1 MLFQQPPSS
10 EHESTI
16 ARFLNSISTSLVNA
30 SVLMKLVFQLRAF
43 GGAYGEIIGH
53 GNMLKPSSKMSDIIP
68 TMSSRHPEGWRL
80 ILSKPLS
87 GAENMALDE
96 AILEAV
102 GAGDSAP
109 TLRLYAWNPPCLSLG
124 FAQAITDVDQ
134 KRLSEQGWDIVRRP
148 TGGRAILHT
157 DELTYS
163 ILAPAD
169 HPHLK
174 GDVLSS
180 YRYLS
185 TGLIKGLELM
195 GVETE
200 VQPSKHP
207 TKADN
212 IDDPVCFVASS
223 AYEITHGGKKLLGSA
238 QTRRKNS
245 ILQHGTLPLTGDIA
259 RICTVLVYV
268 DEPARRQAARQV
280 LERATTLEHASTRI
294 VSWDEAARAMVDGF
308 ASALGIEFTETP
320 ATSAELRRAEVL
332 ASERYQNP
340 AWTERA

>member
-1 MLFQQPPSS
+1 
-10 EHESTI
+10 
-16 ARFLNSISTSLVNA
+16 
-30 SVLMKLVFQLRAF
+30 
-43 GGAYGEIIGH
+43 
-53 GNMLKPSSKMSDIIP
+53 
-68 TMSSRHPEGWRL
+68 MSSRLPEGWRL
-80 ILSKPLS
+80 ILSKPLA

-109 TLRLYAWNPPCLSLG
+109 TFRLYAWNPPCLSLG
-124 FAQAITDVDQ
+124 FSQKIADVD
-134 KRLSEQGWDIVRRP
+134 KKLLSEQGWDLVRRP

-163 ILAPAD
+163 IHAPANY
-169 HPHLK
+169 PHLQ

-185 TGLIKGLELM
+185 KGLLKGLELM

-200 VQPSKHP
+200 VQPSRQP
-207 TKADN
+207 TDTDKP
-212 IDDPVCFVASS
+212 DDPVCFLAPS

-259 RICTVLVYV
+259 RICEVLVYD
-268 DEPARRQAARQV
+268 DEPTRQQAARQV
-280 LERATTLEHASTRI
+280 LDRAATLEYASARI
-294 VSWDEAARAMVDGF
+294 VSWGDAAQAMVEGL
-308 ASALGIEFTETP
+308 ASALGIGFTEAP
-320 ATSAELRRAEVL
+320 ATTAELRRAETL
-332 ASERYQNP
+332 ASERYQNST
-340 AWTERA
+340 WTERA

>member
-1 MLFQQPPSS
+1 M
-10 EHESTI
+10 
-16 ARFLNSISTSLVNA
+16 
-30 SVLMKLVFQLRAF
+30 SV
-43 GGAYGEIIGH
+43 
-53 GNMLKPSSKMSDIIP
+53 IIP
-68 TMSSRHPEGWRL
+68 TMSSIQPEQWRL
-80 ILSKPLS
+80 ICSNPLS

-102 GAGDSAP
+102 GAGDSPP

-124 FAQAITDVDQ
+124 FSQTIADVD
-134 KRLSEQGWDIVRRP
+134 KKLLSEQGWDLVRRP

-163 ILAPAD
+163 IHAPAD
-169 HPHLK
+169 HPHLQ

-200 VQPSKHP
+200 VEPSQHP
-207 TKADN
+207 TEADKL
-212 IDDPVCFVASS
+212 DDPVCFVVPS
-223 AYEITHGGKKLLGSA
+223 AYEIAYGGKKLLGSA

-259 RICTVLVYV
+259 RICEVLVYAG
-268 DEPARRQAARQV
+268 EPARQQAARQV
-280 LERATTLEHASTRI
+280 LDRATTLEHAGTRF
-294 VSWDEAARAMVDGF
+294 VSWDEAARAMVDGL

-320 ATSAELRRAEVL
+320 ATAAELRRAEVL
-332 ASERYQNP
+332 TSERYQNS
-340 AWTERA
+340 AWTERV

>member
-1 MLFQQPPSS
+1 MV
-10 EHESTI
+10 
-16 ARFLNSISTSLVNA
+16 TS
-30 SVLMKLVFQLRAF
+30 
-43 GGAYGEIIGH
+43 
-53 GNMLKPSSKMSDIIP
+53 KPHVKPIVQNGDIIP
-68 TMSSRHPEGWRL
+68 NMSSRLPQGWRL

-109 TLRLYAWNPPCLSLG
+109 TLRLYAWDPPCLSLG
-124 FAQAITDVDQ
+124 FSQTFVDVD
-134 KRLSEQGWDIVRRP
+134 KKLLFEQGWDVVRRP

-169 HPHLK
+169 HPHLQ
-174 GDVLSS
+174 GGVLSS
-180 YRYLS
+180 YQYLS

-195 GVETE
+195 GVKTE
-200 VQPSKHP
+200 VQPSHHP
-207 TKADN
+207 SEAEKL
-212 IDDPVCFVASS
+212 DDPVCFVVPS

-245 ILQHGTLPLTGDIA
+245 ILQHGTLPLTGDLA
-259 RICTVLVYV
+259 RICEVLVYV
-268 DEPARRQAARQV
+268 DEPARQQAARQV
-280 LERATTLEHASTRI
+280 LERATTVEHASA
-294 VSWDEAARAMVDGF
+294 SKLNWDEAAQAMVDGLT
-308 ASALGIEFTETP
+308 SALGIEFTAEP
-320 ATSAELRRAEVL
+320 ATATELRRAKVL
-332 ASERYQNP
+332 TAERYQNP